1 MMHNRTTKQITFVQ
15 IAHKLITELNQSNS
29 HDIMT
34 VCEKPLCFRSL
45 GIGIGIDIDKD
56 MYIYVC

>member
-1 MMHNRTTKQITFVQ
+1 MHDRTTKQIKFVQ
-15 IAHKLITELNQSNS
+15 IAYKLITELNQSNS

>member
-1 MMHNRTTKQITFVQ
+1 MHNRTTKQIKFVQ
-15 IAHKLITELNQSNS
+15 IAYKLITELDQSNS

-34 VCEKPLCFRSL
+34 ACEKPLCFRSL
-45 GIGIGIDIDKD
+45 GIGICIDID